1 MWQDMRMQTE
11 IPSIQQIQAV
21 LQALPKGELTRIS
34 RDSGVPFG
42 TLWKVRSG
50 ETPNPGIETV
60 RSFLPHLPQDQSA
73 AGQP

>member
-1 MWQDMRMQTE
+1 MQTD

-34 RDSGVPFG
+34 RESGVPFG

-60 RSFLPHLPQDQSA
+60 RSFMPHIQHAPA
-73 AGQP
+73 PAQP